1 MHESLETR
9 LAGTP
14 NLHTQT
20 CPEVTTT
27 DSLNRDVTQSLA
39 WCSYTLPL
47 FFFFLS
53 KIWNSSFQV
62 DYLTSGLYILH
73 WRWCRCK
80 CCRYMHIGKFALIT
94 AWNIKI
100 PPLCWNYYNIH
111 HSWIV
116 HRYVSIT
123 LFSCIPVKDLQ
134 NVSTRCNIRCRLQ
147 QSHKMRTVTVPQDA
161 DCNSPTRCRLQQS
174 HKMRTVTVPQDA
186 DSESAILVDVNEYV
200 SLTFPSL
207 VSRPAHTFCSLVP
220 RPSSKGL
227 KEVWVQD

>member
-1 MHESLETR
+1 MWHNHLLDALIHYLFS
-9 LAGTP
+9 
-14 NLHTQT
+14 
-20 CPEVTTT
+20 
-27 DSLNRDVTQSLA
+27 
-39 WCSYTLPL
+39 
-47 FFFFLS
+47 FFFFS

-161 DCNSPTRCRLQQS
+161 D
-174 HKMRTVTVPQDA
+174 
-186 DSESAILVDVNEYV
+186 SESAILVDVNEYV

-227 KEVWVQD
+227 KEVWVRD